1 MEITVNQQNHSV
13 TDNCTLQQM
22 LAIVIQQPLTGVAVA
37 INQQIIPK
45 NSWDSHLLKS
55 NDNIILI
62 KATQGG

>member
-13 TDNCTLQQM
+13 ADNCTLQQM
-22 LAIVIQQPLTGVAVA
+22 LAIVIQQPLTGVAIA

-45 NSWDSHLLKS
+45 NNWDSHLLKS